1 MILRAV
7 GLRKSYVN
15 GKTRVDAVDGADLT
29 VAAGES
35 ISIVGRSGSGKSTL
49 LAMIGTLTRP
59 SEGEILIAGER
70 VWAMSEPARSD
81 LRRQR
86 IGFIFQFPSLLPNS
100 ARDRQCRVAG
110 AAWRGHRA
118 GSRLCARS

>member
-86 IGFIFQFPSLLPNS
+86 IGFIFQFSEPAAES